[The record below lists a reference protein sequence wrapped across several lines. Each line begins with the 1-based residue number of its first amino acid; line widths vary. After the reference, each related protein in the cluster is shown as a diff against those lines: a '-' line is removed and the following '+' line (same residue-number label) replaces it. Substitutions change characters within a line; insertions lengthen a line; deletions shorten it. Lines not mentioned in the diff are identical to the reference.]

1 MNSIIILRA
10 LFIVKG
16 VSTCFGACNIRAAMA
31 RKVRK
36 IIVVICPK
44 RNNYSIGV
52 HVAIVYYIYIQL
64 PIQFFVPRPYIY

>member
-52 HVAIVYYIYIQL
+52 HVAIVYIQL